1 MNAPTRGGKA
11 LTLTGLGVMTAV
23 GVGLAASPATAAAE
37 EPLASVWGNTAA
49 ACLESAGSAPET
61 HVGGVL
67 LALLLV
73 LLLLAVVAWGLKH
86 WPRAALAAGGEN
98 AGRLRMLNR
107 FNARQTF
114 MLWEEGGKAF
124 ALVMKDR
131 RVEMLVE
138 LPGGPGDGGRSPRGG
153 TPAPK
158 TFQAL
163 WLNLIKPVRR
173 P

>member
-1 MNAPTRGGKA
+1 MLMGWGIIA
-11 LTLTGLGVMTAV
+11 AV
-23 GVGLAASPATAAAE
+23 LAGLAASPARAATE
-37 EPLASVWGNTAA
+37 EPLASAWGNTAA

-73 LLLLAVVAWGLKH
+73 LALLAAAAWGLKR
-86 WPRAALAAGGEN
+86 WPRAAQAAGAES

-114 MLWEEGGKAF
+114 MLWEEGGKAY

-131 RVEMLVE
+131 RVEMMVE
-138 LPGGPGDGGRSPRGG
+138 LPAAPGESGPSPRGG
-153 TPAPK
+153 APAPR

-163 WLNLIKPVRR
+163 WLNLIKPARR
-173 P
+173 S